1 MSARFMDLR
10 PIDVRR
16 RVQDA
21 CERARV
27 SRLALVAGAVLS
39 VAWAGGAW
47 RLSSARAEHR
57 DATRVAENVVQLEA
71 ELAAMRSD
79 LERTG
84 RELGAWRRVT
94 LPFDTGA
101 LIDAIV
107 SDLPSSATLE
117 RLDLDAGSIVASG
130 GAGPRRVDEAS
141 RREVEGEIEGFA
153 ASDEA
158 VAIFVDALRT
168 RPFMSSVRV
177 VTTRHREL
185 SGDGEVARAFRLAFT
200 LDLDAASPAPAVVK
214 DASEGSGA

>member
-1 MSARFMDLR
+1 MSGRFMDLR
-10 PIDVRR
+10 PAEVRR

-21 CERARV
+21 SERARV
-27 SRLALVAGAVLS
+27 ARLALVAGAMLS

-57 DATRVAENVVQLEA
+57 EATRIAENVVRLEA
-71 ELAAMRSD
+71 ELSAMRSD

-94 LPFDTGA
+94 LPFDTGE
-101 LIDAIV
+101 LVDAIV
-107 SDLPSSATLE
+107 SDLPPSATLE

-130 GAGPRRVDEAS
+130 GTGVRRADESPRREI
-141 RREVEGEIEGFA
+141 EGEIEGFA
-153 ASDEA
+153 VSDEA
-158 VAIFVDALRT
+158 VAVFVDALRR

-185 SGDGEVARAFRLAFT
+185 PGDGEVARAFRLAFT
-200 LDLDAASPAPAVVK
+200 LDLDEASPAPADVVDPK
-214 DASEGSGA
+214 EGGGA